1 MDPAAVLYLA
11 FGQSRA
17 HWHQLGSGGMPMNE
31 ADTCRKYV
39 VPKLQAAGW
48 DDRPH
53 AINEQRT
60 FTDGRVVFVGGK
72 ARRGK
77 QKRADYLLRYSSDF
91 PIAVV
96 EAKARY
102 KQASEGLQQAMDYAE
117 ILGLRFAYATN
128 GKSIVEFDFT
138 TGIESEISEFPTPA
152 DLWARLRRTD
162 GPEDNGIAE
171 RLLTPGFPDRTKP
184 LRYYQEIAV
193 NRAVQAVLQGRKR
206 ALLTLCT
213 GSGKTVVAFQICWK
227 LWQSRWNIRGD
238 SRRPKMLFLAD
249 RNFLVDEPMAKD
261 FRPFGDARHRI
272 AQGDAVKSRD
282 IYFATYQTL
291 AEDESRS
298 GLYREY
304 APRFFDLIV
313 VDECHRGSARED
325 SAWRE
330 ILEWFGPASQIG
342 MTATPLRQESADT
355 YAYFGGPL
363 YEYSLA
369 QGIGDGF
376 LAPYRVH
383 RVITDYDAA
392 GWRPMQGQL
401 DRYGR
406 EIRDA
411 EYQTPDF
418 ERKVALRARTQAIA
432 KHLADFMAETDRF
445 AKTIV
450 FCVDQEH
457 ALEMRSALAVLNADL
472 MKEHP
477 DYACRV
483 TADEGNVGGGHRET
497 FQDVET
503 RTPAIL
509 TTSQLLT
516 TGLDAP
522 TCRNVVL
529 VRMVGSMAE
538 FKQIIGRGTRL
549 RPDYGKLAFNIL
561 DYTGTATRMFADPA
575 FDGDPVREGET
586 VIDAEGQTI
595 QTNEGMD
602 AMPGPDDFSEEEWNP
617 KTGDAG
623 GDEEGASGPRKFYV
637 DDGEVEILRHLVYE
651 LDAEGRRLACKHLTD
666 YTGEKVRTL
675 YPNASELRAGW
686 LDAERR
692 TEIVERLE
700 SLGIDTATLAEAL
713 GKPEADE
720 FDLLCHLAYNA
731 PLRTRRERVET
742 LLREQEAFFAEFAPE
757 ARQILDA
764 VIEKY
769 AEHGSAQLK
778 LPDVLEVPPLSEWGN
793 VIELSARFGGSAA
806 LRGAV
811 NDMQRLLYA

>member
-1 MDPAAVLYLA
+1 ML
-11 FGQSRA
+11 
-17 HWHQLGSGGMPMNE
+17 MNE
-31 ADTCRKYV
+31 ADTCRNYV

-60 FTDGRVVFVGGK
+60 ITDGRVIFVGGK

-77 QKRADYLLRYSSDF
+77 QKRADYLLRYRPDF
-91 PIAVV
+91 PIAIV

-102 KQASEGLQQAMDYAE
+102 KHAAEGLQQAMEYAE

-128 GKSIVEFDFT
+128 GAGIVEFDFT
-138 TGIESEISEFPTPA
+138 TGIERKLSEFPTPA
-152 DLWARLRRTD
+152 SLWARLRRVD
-162 GPEDNGIAE
+162 GPDDDGIAE
-171 RLLTPGFPDRTKP
+171 RLLTPGFPDPAKP

-193 NRAVQAVLQGRKR
+193 NRAVQAVLQGRR
-206 ALLTLCT
+206 RTLLTLCT
-213 GSGKTVVAFQICWK
+213 GAGKTMVAFQICWK
-227 LWQSRWNIRGD
+227 LWQARWNARGD
-238 SRRPKMLFLAD
+238 SRRPKILFLAD
-249 RNFLVDEPMAKD
+249 RNFLIDEPMAKD

-272 AQGDAVKSRD
+272 AHGDAVKSRD
-282 IYFATYQTL
+282 MYFATYQTL

-304 APRFFDLIV
+304 DPRFFDLIV
-313 VDECHRGSARED
+313 VDECHRGSARAD

-330 ILEWFGPASQIG
+330 ILEWFESASQIG
-342 MTATPLRQESADT
+342 MTATPRRQESVDT
-355 YAYFGGPL
+355 YAYFGDPL

-369 QGIGDGF
+369 QGISDGF

-383 RVITDYDAA
+383 RIITDYDAA
-392 GWRPMQGQL
+392 GWRPTKGQL

-406 EIRDA
+406 QIRDA
-411 EYQTPDF
+411 EYGTPDF
-418 ERKVALRARTQAIA
+418 ERKVALRARTQAVA
-432 KHLADFMAETDRF
+432 KHLADFMSQTDRF

-457 ALEMRSALAVLNADL
+457 ALEMRSALAALNADL
-472 MKEHP
+472 MKDRP
-477 DYACRV
+477 DYVCRV
-483 TADEGNVGGGHRET
+483 TADEGNIGSAHRET

-522 TCRNVVL
+522 TCKNVVL

-575 FDGDPVREGET
+575 FDGNPVREGET
-586 VIDAEGQTI
+586 VIDAEGETVR
-595 QTNEGMD
+595 TSEDSD
-602 AMPGPDDFSEEEWNP
+602 ADPDLDDIANP
-617 KTGDAG
+617 DWDQRTGGAIT
-623 GDEEGASGPRKFYV
+623 DEDDDRGPRKFYV
-637 DDGEVEILRHLVYE
+637 DDGEVEIIRHLVYE
-651 LDAEGRRLACKHLTD
+651 LDAQGRRLTCKHLTD
-666 YTGEKVRTL
+666 YAGEKVRTL

-686 LDAERR
+686 LDSERR
-692 TEIVERLE
+692 AEIIARLE
-700 SLGIDTATLAEAL
+700 ERGLDPGALATAL
-713 GKPEADE
+713 GQPEADE
-720 FDLLCHLAYNA
+720 FDLLCHLAYNT
-731 PLRTRRERVET
+731 PLRTRRERAEK
-742 LLREQEAFFAEFAPE
+742 LLREREPFFANFAPD
-757 ARQILDA
+757 ARQVLDA

-793 VIELSARFGGSAA
+793 VIELSARFGGGAA
-806 LRGAV
+806 LRSAV
-811 NDMQRLLYA
+811 TDMQRLLYA